1 MGQTTFAN
9 FKGIAHKGSGGM
21 STAFPDVCKTPAP
34 PSPSPIPIPY
44 PNIGQASDT
53 SQGPSSVKTDGQMPM
68 VKGAKYSKSSG
79 DEAGVAGGVMSS
91 VNMSE
96 CEFMLYSF
104 DVKFEG
110 NNVCRMG
117 DQLFHNKKNIVG

>member
-9 FKGIAHKGSGGM
+9 FRGIAHKGSNGM
-21 STAFPDVCKTPAP
+21 SMVFPDVCKTPAP
-34 PSPSPIPIPY
+34 PAPPIPIPY
-44 PNIGQASDT
+44 PNIGQSSDT
-53 SQGPSSVKTDGQMPM
+53 TGGPTTVTTDGVMPM
-68 VKGAKYSKSSG
+68 AKGATYMKSSG
-79 DEAGVAGGVMSS
+79 DEAGVAGGIMSS
-91 VNMSE
+91 VNMNV

-117 DQLFHNKKNIVG
+117 DMMWHNKKNICG

>member
-9 FKGIAHKGSGGM
+9 GRGIAHKGSGGK
-21 STAFPDVCKTPAP
+21 SPAFPDVCKTPAP
-34 PSPSPIPIPY
+34 PAPPIPIPY

-53 SQGPSSVKTDGQMPM
+53 SSGPSTVKADGSMPM

-79 DEAGVAGGVMSS
+79 DEAGSIGGLISS
-91 VNMSE
+91 VNRDE
-96 CEFMLYSF
+96 CEFMLYSM

-117 DQLFHNKKNIVG
+117 DQLFHNKKNIVM